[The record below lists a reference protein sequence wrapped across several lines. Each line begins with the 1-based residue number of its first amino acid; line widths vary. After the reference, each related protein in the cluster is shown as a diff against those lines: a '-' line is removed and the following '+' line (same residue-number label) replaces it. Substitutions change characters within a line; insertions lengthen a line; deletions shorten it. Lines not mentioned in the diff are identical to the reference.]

1 MTAWFSFVAPKGTP
15 APALE
20 KLQAALA
27 DTLKDDAVKK
37 RMLEM
42 GIDPRSGSP
51 AELAQQIKNE
61 QPIVSQLIKQA
72 NIVLQ

>member
-1 MTAWFSFVAPKGTP
+1 M
-15 APALE
+15 LD

-27 DTLKDDAVKK
+27 ETLKDDAVKK
-37 RMLEM
+37 RMLDM
-42 GIDPRSGSP
+42 GIDPRTGS
-51 AELAQQIKNE
+51 ATELAQQIKNE